1 MFLSVFN
8 LLLWHSPHT
17 LPFFEHGLRCQT
29 IFFEYIQFI
38 TPSLR
43 DLACSREWY
52 SLNFRNTWTHTLLK
66 TFPATTFAASSLN
79 MMKDLINDDLKY
91 PFSESAEQLTN
102 RNRVETVNDF
112 HRSSP
117 PVRQCE
123 GITGEIS
130 PKTSN
135 QQHQIL
141 RLWVYDLPPQDNN
154 KQSKIPEWF
163 PQIIPTIP
171 AAQRIYV
178 LLTLRGFFNNTK
190 KQTASKRDNPAR
202 TGSRIRCSKS
212 RILIS
217 YWRILCR
224 LFSTILHHQHNT
236 FPQHFF
242 RP

>member
-1 MFLSVFN
+1 MDT
-8 LLLWHSPHT
+8 HSWRRSQHKSLQH
-17 LPFFEHGLRCQT
+17 LP
-29 IFFEYIQFI
+29 
-38 TPSLR
+38 SM
-43 DLACSREWY
+43 
-52 SLNFRNTWTHTLLK
+52 NTT
-66 TFPATTFAASSLN
+66 
-79 MMKDLINDDLKY
+79 KDLINDGY
-91 PFSESAEQLTN
+91 NNPFSGSGEQFTHH
-102 RNRVETVNDF
+102 NRVETVNDF

-141 RLWVYDLPPQDNN
+141 RFWVCDLPPQDNN

-217 YWRILCR
+217 YWRILCWYSPQ
-224 LFSTILHHQHNT
+224 FSTSITLFLSIQSSQLRLITLTQNK
-236 FPQHFF
+236 QV
-242 RP
+242 